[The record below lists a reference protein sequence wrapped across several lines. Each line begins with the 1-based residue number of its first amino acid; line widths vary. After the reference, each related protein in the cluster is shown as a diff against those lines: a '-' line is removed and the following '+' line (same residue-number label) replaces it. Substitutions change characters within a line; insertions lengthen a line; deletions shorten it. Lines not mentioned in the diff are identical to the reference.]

1 MLDLRMEDCTVF
13 PIANSNFYFGC
24 WQRRFETKLAQ
35 HYASLITV
43 FYVRVTVSV
52 VDIESLSALKLQ
64 TETAFSIANS
74 CFKLLQPNS

>member
-1 MLDLRMEDCTVF
+1 M
-13 PIANSNFYFGC
+13 
-24 WQRRFETKLAQ
+24 RRSETKLAQ

-43 FYVRVTVSV
+43 CYMRVTVSV
-52 VDIESLSALKLQ
+52 VDIDSLSALKLQ